1 MKLNFVITLIVSILL
16 SIEVSS
22 AKSESQTEFAT
33 RKGNLI
39 NISTTHTTNYTGEI
53 WKIAVEKL
61 RLKVLMLGFDVCR
74 HKTILPLG
82 LGESALRKE
91 SASVKETAPSSA
103 AHTTASVI
111 YRAIICFPISIQKF
125 NWANPALLFG
135 SALTCVWF
143 ILIIILIIKNQKRC
157 KRE

>member
-39 NISTTHTTNYTGEI
+39 NISTTHTTNYTGET
-53 WKIAVEKL
+53 WEIAVEKL
-61 RLKVLMLGFDVCR
+61 RLKVLLFGFDVCR

-135 SALTCVWF
+135 SALTCV
-143 ILIIILIIKNQKRC
+143 
-157 KRE
+157 

>member
-16 SIEVSS
+16 SFEVSS

-135 SALTCVWF
+135 SALTCV
-143 ILIIILIIKNQKRC
+143 
-157 KRE
+157 

>member
-16 SIEVSS
+16 SFEVSS

-39 NISTTHTTNYTGEI
+39 NISNTHTTDYTGKAE
-53 WKIAVEKL
+53 KTAVKKL
-61 RLKVLMLGFDVCR
+61 RLKVLLFGFDDVRR
-74 HKTILPLG
+74 HETILSLG

-91 SASVKETAPSSA
+91 SAIIKETAPASA
-103 AHTTASVI
+103 AHTTALVI

-125 NWANPALLFG
+125 NWANPDLLFG
-135 SALTCVWF
+135 SALTCV
-143 ILIIILIIKNQKRC
+143 
-157 KRE
+157 

>member
-1 MKLNFVITLIVSILL
+1 MLL

-39 NISTTHTTNYTGEI
+39 NISNAHTTDYTGEI

-61 RLKVLMLGFDVCR
+61 RLKVLLFGFDVCR

-91 SASVKETAPSSA
+91 SASIKETAPSSA
-103 AHTTASVI
+103 AHMTASVI

-125 NWANPALLFG
+125 NWVNPDLLFG
-135 SALTCVWF
+135 SALTCV
-143 ILIIILIIKNQKRC
+143 
-157 KRE
+157 

>member
-16 SIEVSS
+16 SFEVSS

-33 RKGNLI
+33 QKGNLI
-39 NISTTHTTNYTGEI
+39 NISTTHTTNYTGET
-53 WKIAVEKL
+53 WEIAVEKL
-61 RLKVLMLGFDVCR
+61 RLKVLLLGFDDVHR
-74 HKTILPLG
+74 QETILPIG

-91 SASVKETAPSSA
+91 SASIKETAPSSA

-135 SALTCVWF
+135 SALTCV
-143 ILIIILIIKNQKRC
+143 
-157 KRE
+157 

>member
-39 NISTTHTTNYTGEI
+39 NISTTHTTNYTGET
-53 WKIAVEKL
+53 WEIAVEKL
-61 RLKVLMLGFDVCR
+61 RLKVLLFGFDVCR

-91 SASVKETAPSSA
+91 SASIKETAPSSA

-125 NWANPALLFG
+125 NWANPDLLFG
-135 SALTCVWF
+135 SALTCV
-143 ILIIILIIKNQKRC
+143 
-157 KRE
+157 